1 MTRQMDIAMGGPGA
15 SPEQVTAAAEDLL
28 RGQGARGPRDAPAHP
43 SPAGLRH
50 RLPGLDVA
58 LQMLHDGWRVD
69 EPFLRSVLRAVRMKL
84 VHGLLTKCRIHE
96 PQGALL
102 KGVRVRVRVRVG

>member
-15 SPEQVTAAAEDLL
+15 SPEQVTAAAEHLL
-28 RGQGARGPRDAPAHP
+28 RGQGARGPCDAPANP

-50 RLPGLDVA
+50 HLPGLDVA
-58 LQMLHDGWRVD
+58 LQMLHDGWPVG
-69 EPFLRSVLRAVRMKL
+69 EPFLWSVLRAVRMKL

-102 KGVRVRVRVRVG
+102 EGC